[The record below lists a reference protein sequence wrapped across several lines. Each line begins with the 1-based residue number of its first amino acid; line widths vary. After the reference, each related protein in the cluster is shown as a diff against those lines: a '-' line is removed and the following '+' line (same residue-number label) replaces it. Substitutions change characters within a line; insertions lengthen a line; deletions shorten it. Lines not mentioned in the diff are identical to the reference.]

1 MSPVNA
7 IDALQESTAQALA
20 LAPEASNT
28 DPAVKPPASRRAAS
42 TGGIGLSGPSVRSAT
57 RSPSQSGWEPG
68 MPLPPPPPGPPPA
81 CARSQSLNR
90 TSESPLSESPPV
102 LPLRSRR
109 PPGHGTTLDTVPPT
123 PADWREESPAPRPV
137 NSNLPNGPAPLHIDT
152 GSILRKGRSAI
163 TDPLTAISAT
173 PQSSHHRR
181 DSSTGALFR
190 SPAVRNR
197 SSKGIRERRS
207 ESRNGKG
214 REVDEPSA
222 VTSGSTS
229 MWPDDNNSVRPTDL
243 ILPRSADGLA
253 RRRLA
258 TKPSPRSAKNIMSLD
273 DALHSTDT
281 RLSSGQASSFGT
293 SNSTPRPESTRT
305 SNFKT
310 TTPTPPFSPGRDNF
324 SNTSSRVPAN
334 LQKSLPTPPP
344 QQLAEA
350 QYPSNLGV
358 PPTPEERPIS
368 HLLHMPNSDEPMQ
381 VPLTP
386 LTKASLQPVAG
397 LLGPESPKAFAQ
409 RAIERHR
416 NFAER
421 EAAAANNSERLEL
434 FTQFMLAES
443 RIRREQYA
451 AVFVED
457 NIDVKDLMQGLFA
470 KPKGPQAFEDQQRPK
485 LEDTGSTRNKA
496 TSNVSARGS
505 IWRTDSPTTSL
516 NQQSSFTSSCDSSPH
531 NRPET
536 TWWKDY
542 IPSLSPIASMSI
554 ITGQDE
560 MDSRGRAPSRWWED
574 HSGESVHGDAFKVL
588 ERSKRESKYMGVP
601 KEARN
606 SPALYESGYSASSNR
621 SGRLVGE
628 VSQQPMYRPNEYP
641 PEKIG
646 WHEEASTLT
655 PPPAHPP
662 TPQSAPYTPDPRKL
676 DISRLVTLPPPYPR
690 HHPAVN
696 NNHPDLANERAVVRS
711 LHDKDEAEGISETY
725 QSQMLEKRKRANSWC
740 AHQQSLHDQD
750 IQFRMEHGEISQE
763 QYDQAESELEIKMA
777 QSEKDITQTDFDLFQ
792 NVVVTPLHA
801 VFASRITIAT
811 SSIDKLGSR
820 LFSDAQDHSPNLPQE
835 EGDEQPELL
844 EKLTQL
850 KWLFEARES
859 LHRFT
864 YDLLTE
870 RNDKY
875 KAIVL
880 LPYKQSKNPTKLA
893 EAESF
898 FAQDAQDRQ
907 VSFDRAIVER
917 TRAFLQVIEG
927 NVVRGVEVQLSAF
940 WDIAPSLLHLLQKI
954 PSQDSLPT
962 FQIQIPATEYAE
974 NPSYHTHPLQYL
986 YSLLS
991 HAEKSSYQFIESQI
1005 NLLCLLHEIKNAEL
1019 KARCMVN
1026 GDEGSRREDEGRL
1039 DEDLKE
1045 KVGVVEGLWGEALG
1059 EEMREV
1065 RERVRGVLLEEGG
1078 WDEEGDDV

>member
-1 MSPVNA
+1 
-7 IDALQESTAQALA
+7 
-20 LAPEASNT
+20 
-28 DPAVKPPASRRAAS
+28 
-42 TGGIGLSGPSVRSAT
+42 
-57 RSPSQSGWEPG
+57 
-68 MPLPPPPPGPPPA
+68 
-81 CARSQSLNR
+81 
-90 TSESPLSESPPV
+90 
-102 LPLRSRR
+102 
-109 PPGHGTTLDTVPPT
+109 
-123 PADWREESPAPRPV
+123 
-137 NSNLPNGPAPLHIDT
+137 
-152 GSILRKGRSAI
+152 
-163 TDPLTAISAT
+163 
-173 PQSSHHRR
+173 
-181 DSSTGALFR
+181 
-190 SPAVRNR
+190 
-197 SSKGIRERRS
+197 
-207 ESRNGKG
+207 
-214 REVDEPSA
+214 
-222 VTSGSTS
+222 
-229 MWPDDNNSVRPTDL
+229 
-243 ILPRSADGLA
+243 
-253 RRRLA
+253 
-258 TKPSPRSAKNIMSLD
+258 
-273 DALHSTDT
+273 
-281 RLSSGQASSFGT
+281 
-293 SNSTPRPESTRT
+293 
-305 SNFKT
+305 
-310 TTPTPPFSPGRDNF
+310 
-324 SNTSSRVPAN
+324 
-334 LQKSLPTPPP
+334 
-344 QQLAEA
+344 
-350 QYPSNLGV
+350 
-358 PPTPEERPIS
+358 
-368 HLLHMPNSDEPMQ
+368 
-381 VPLTP
+381 
-386 LTKASLQPVAG
+386 
-397 LLGPESPKAFAQ
+397 
-409 RAIERHR
+409 
-416 NFAER
+416 
-421 EAAAANNSERLEL
+421 
-434 FTQFMLAES
+434 
-443 RIRREQYA
+443 
-451 AVFVED
+451 
-457 NIDVKDLMQGLFA
+457 
-470 KPKGPQAFEDQQRPK
+470 
-485 LEDTGSTRNKA
+485 
-496 TSNVSARGS
+496 
-505 IWRTDSPTTSL
+505 
-516 NQQSSFTSSCDSSPH
+516 
-531 NRPET
+531 
-536 TWWKDY
+536 
-542 IPSLSPIASMSI
+542 
-554 ITGQDE
+554 
-560 MDSRGRAPSRWWED
+560 
-574 HSGESVHGDAFKVL
+574 
-588 ERSKRESKYMGVP
+588 
-601 KEARN
+601 
-606 SPALYESGYSASSNR
+606 
-621 SGRLVGE
+621 
-628 VSQQPMYRPNEYP
+628 
-641 PEKIG
+641 
-646 WHEEASTLT
+646 
-655 PPPAHPP
+655 
-662 TPQSAPYTPDPRKL
+662 
-676 DISRLVTLPPPYPR
+676 
-690 HHPAVN
+690 
-696 NNHPDLANERAVVRS
+696 
-711 LHDKDEAEGISETY
+711 
-725 QSQMLEKRKRANSWC
+725 
-740 AHQQSLHDQD
+740 
-750 IQFRMEHGEISQE
+750 MEHGEISQE